1 MKPQLYQSDTKDVV
15 VKRNERVVTVTLSR
29 PDDENRLT
37 PDALAKLEVLAT
49 ELREDSD
56 VQVLV
61 ITGAGDSHFS
71 MGILP
76 PSVRE
81 SLGKENVVAIV
92 RLANRAFDAIDALP
106 QVVIAGLN
114 GKTRGGAAELALAC
128 DMRIASDN
136 ATVAF
141 PEAQVGGFPGAGGPL
156 RLAAAVGRARALELI
171 CTSREIGAAEM
182 ERIGLV
188 QAVHPAGSFSAE
200 LHGLARRIASA
211 GPLATRGAKR
221 IIRTRLEPGFGA
233 ARELAD
239 ALRHSLEWSDD
250 VAEGLAANREG
261 RPPRFFG
268 R

>member
-1 MKPQLYQSDTKDVV
+1 MKTPLYQTDTKDVI
-15 VKRNERVVTVTLSR
+15 VKRDDGVVTITLSR
-29 PDDENRLT
+29 PDDQNRLT
-37 PDALAKLEVLAT
+37 PDALAKLEVLAAN
-49 ELREDSD
+49 LRDDDE
-56 VQVLV
+56 VRAVV
-61 ITGAGDSHFS
+61 VTGEGSKDFS

-76 PSVRE
+76 PSLRE

-114 GKTRGGAAELALAC
+114 GAARGGAAELALAC
-128 DMRIASDN
+128 DIRVASEN
-136 ATVAF
+136 ATLAF

-171 CTSREIGAAEM
+171 CTSREIAAAEM

-188 QAVHPAGSFSAE
+188 QAVYPTQRFNDE
-200 LHGLARRIASA
+200 LQVLGRRVASA

-221 IIRTRLEPGFGA
+221 IIRTRLEPGFRA

-239 ALRHSLEWSDD
+239 ALRHPLEWSYD
-250 VAEGLAANREG
+250 VAEGLAAAREG
-261 RPPRFFG
+261 RPPRFTG